1 MGRLVH
7 KRTPAICDLVTG
19 NLRGRFELYV
29 QSSCLDINFQFNHFG
44 FSYCSVSLLLMIHV
58 LFKRLF
64 SSVLAHLCMYME
76 RINHVYVDS
85 NFRLIT

>member
-7 KRTPAICDLVTG
+7 KRTPAIRDLVETG

-44 FSYCSVSLLLMIHV
+44 FSYCSVSLLLKIHA
-58 LFKRLF
+58 LFKSYL
-64 SSVLAHLCMYME
+64 VVCW
-76 RINHVYVDS
+76 
-85 NFRLIT
+85 LIYACIWKE